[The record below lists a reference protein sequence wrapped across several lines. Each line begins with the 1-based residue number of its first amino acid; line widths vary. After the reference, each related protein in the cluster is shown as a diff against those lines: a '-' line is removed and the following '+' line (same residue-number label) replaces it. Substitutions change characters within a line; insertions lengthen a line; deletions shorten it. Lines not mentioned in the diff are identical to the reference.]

1 MSQKTDNINNFLNT
15 FKGKIIGAIC
25 GMIVVFLVA
34 KWDAVVETFNA
45 GENIQKEQEFNTDLI
60 KAFNTDSV
68 TDALMSNE
76 EFAKKIL
83 NHPVISKYV
92 EKVGVELHNRI
103 RNQIVEDVIKNDT
116 NKISMRSFV
125 GKEADIRDEQVL
137 PLLAEI
143 IKAYKEKEFA
153 KKKDVKNIIKQEIK
167 PTSLKRPIALF

>member
-1 MSQKTDNINNFLNT
+1 MKINFDL
-15 FKGKIIGAIC
+15 GAWFSSKAKSVITYILS
-25 GMIVVFLVA
+25 MATLVVVA
-34 KWDAVVETFNA
+34 KWDAVVSTFDKGAEIEKMEIIKSDMKAALQDTSVLNA
-45 GENIQKEQEFNTDLI
+45 AFSNPNFVATFFNNPTV
-60 KAFNTDSV
+60 N
-68 TDALMSNE
+68 
-76 EFAKKIL
+76 KKIEEL
-83 NHPVISKYV
+83 
-92 EKVGVELHNRI
+92 GVELHNRI
-103 RNQIVEDVIKNDT
+103 RDQIVEDVIKNDT